1 MERCSALSAIREMQI
16 DTTIGYLLEWLK
28 YKTVTTPNAGKD
40 VEKTNPSYIAG
51 GPVK

>member
-1 MERCSALSAIREMQI
+1 MKRCSTLSAIREMQI

-28 YKTVTTPNAGKD
+28 YKTVTTPNAGKNM
-40 VEKTNPSYIAG
+40 EKMNPSYIAS